1 MSEENLAENNEKI
14 RDVHLAEELSAR
26 YLSYAMS
33 TIVSRSLPDVR
44 DGLKPVHRR
53 LLYAMRQLHLDPKSG
68 YKKCARVV
76 GDVIGKYHPH
86 GDSAVYGAMVRLAQD
101 FSVRYPLVDGQGNFG
116 NIDGDGAAAM
126 RYTEARLT
134 EFAMA
139 LMEGLNENAVDFR
152 ETYDGEEE
160 EPVVMPSMV
169 PNLLCNGSSGIAV
182 GMATNIPPHN
192 LSEVCDALLYLIDN
206 PDCEIEPLV
215 RRLRGPDFPTGGII
229 IDKFEN
235 ILNTYKDGRGVFRIR
250 AKWEK
255 EELGHGQYQIV
266 VKEIPYQVIKSK
278 LIEKIAELLFNKKIP
293 LLNDVRDES
302 AHDVRIVLEP
312 KNRTVDANLLMEH
325 LFKQTELE
333 ARFNMNMNV
342 LDSEGV
348 PHVLNIK
355 QVLREFL
362 DHRHIVL
369 QRRVKFR
376 LDKINIRLE
385 ILSGYL
391 IAYLNLDEIIR
402 IIREEDDAKAVMM
415 KEFNLTDNQA
425 EAILNMKLRSLR
437 KLEEDQIKQ
446 EFDDLSAE
454 KNELEA
460 LLASESKRWEAIGNE
475 IKLIKDKFGKKTTLG
490 RRRTEFAEA
499 PADIEV
505 PLEAM
510 IEKEPITV
518 ILSQKGWIRCLKGHV
533 DLSEEFKFKDDDA
546 LQTAI
551 HAQTTDKIIIF
562 DTAGKFY
569 TLPANDIPSGRG
581 FGQPLRLMIDL
592 GIADSV
598 CSMFVFENGAKYV
611 IASNTGRGFI
621 VDESHIIAQTR
632 NGRKILNLADEE
644 IAAFCRKVTGDMVA
658 VIGENRKL
666 LIFKLEEIPGM
677 ARGRGVTLQ
686 KYKEGKMSDIQIFN
700 ESEGF
705 TYNRA
710 GGTKT
715 ETDLL
720 AWLGHRAQIG
730 KLAPFGF
737 PKNNKFLKD

>member
-1 MSEENLAENNEKI
+1 MSEQPIENEEKI
-14 RDVHLAEELSAR
+14 KNVHLAEELSSR

-33 TIVSRSLPDVR
+33 TIVSRSLPNVR

-68 YKKCARVV
+68 FKKCARVV

-139 LMEGLNENAVDFR
+139 LMEGLNEDAVDFR

-169 PNLLCNGSSGIAV
+169 PNLLCNGSAGIAV
-182 GMATNIPPHN
+182 GMATQIPPHN
-192 LSEVCDALLYLIDN
+192 LSEVCDALLYLIAN
-206 PDCEIEPLV
+206 PDCGIEPLV
-215 RRLRGPDFPTGGII
+215 SRLKGPDFPTGGII
-229 IDKFEN
+229 VDKFES
-235 ILNTYKDGRGVFRIR
+235 ILRTYTEGRGVFRIR

-255 EELGHGQYQIV
+255 EDLGHGQYQIV
-266 VKEIPYQVIKSK
+266 VKEIPYQVVKSK
-278 LIEKIAELLFNKKIP
+278 LIEKIAALLMDKKIP
-293 LLNDVRDES
+293 LLSDIRDES
-302 AHDVRIVLEP
+302 SHDIRIVLEP
-312 KNRTVDANLLMEH
+312 KNRTVDAALLMEH

-333 ARFNMNMNV
+333 SRFNMNMNV

-348 PHVLNIK
+348 PHVMDIK

-362 DHRHIVL
+362 NHRHIVL
-369 QRRVKFR
+369 QRRANFR
-376 LDKINIRLE
+376 LNKINARLE

-402 IIREEDDAKAVMM
+402 IIREEEEPKAAMI
-415 KEFNLTDNQA
+415 KAFNLTDNQA

-437 KLEEDQIKQ
+437 KLEETEIKQ
-446 EFDDLSAE
+446 EFDDLSSE
-454 KNELEA
+454 KGELES
-460 LLASESKRWEAIGNE
+460 LLNDEGKRWEALANE
-475 IKLIKDKFGKKTTLG
+475 IRQIREKFGKKTALG
-490 RRRTEFAEA
+490 RRRTEFAEL
-499 PADIEV
+499 PDDIEV
-505 PLEAM
+505 PLEAI

-518 ILSQKGWIRCLKGHV
+518 ILSQKGWIRCIKGHA
-533 DLSEEFKFKDDDA
+533 DLSEDFKFKDDDA
-546 LQTAI
+546 LQFAI

-562 DTAGKFY
+562 DTAGKFF
-569 TLPANDIPSGRG
+569 TISASEIPSGRG

-592 GIADSV
+592 GISDSV
-598 CSMFVFENGAKYV
+598 SSMFVFEPGASYV
-611 IASNTGRGFI
+611 IASDTGRGFV
-621 VDESHIIAQTR
+621 VDENHILAQTR
-632 NGRKILNLADEE
+632 NGRKIMNLADDEHSV
-644 IAAFCRKVTGDMVA
+644 FCRKIIGNMIA
-658 VIGENRKL
+658 IIGENRKL
-666 LIFKLEEIPGM
+666 LIFKIEEIPSM

-686 KYKEGKMSDIQIFN
+686 KYKDGKLSDIQIFN
-700 ESEGF
+700 EEEGF
-705 TYNRA
+705 CYTRA

-720 AWLGHRAQIG
+720 AWLGHRAQVG